1 MPALASW
8 QNFYVLVG
16 SAAGA
21 LIGLQF
27 IVLALLVSLDG
38 IRRSPEFGTIFAA
51 PNIVH
56 FASVLL
62 FAASAVIPWPSA
74 RWFFVIDGLLAC
86 GGVVY
91 TLGILRGLWRLTV
104 YRPQMEDMVFHA
116 WLPLAAYALP
126 VAAVLLQE
134 LPAVGLSASGSQYPV
149 AFFCLAASEII
160 LLLTGIHNAWDN
172 VAFHAFRE

>member
-1 MPALASW
+1 MLASW

-27 IVLALLVSLDG
+27 VVLALLVSLDG
-38 IRRSPEFGTIFAA
+38 IRRSPEFGSIFAT

-62 FAASAVIPWPSA
+62 FAATAVIPWPSGD
-74 RWFFVIDGLLAC
+74 WFFVTDAVLGC

-91 TLGILRGLWRLTV
+91 TLGILRALRRLTI
-104 YRPQMEDMVFHA
+104 YQPQREDMVFHA
-116 WLPLAAYALP
+116 WLPLVAYALP
-126 VAAVLLQE
+126 LAAGALQVLVAAMVE
-134 LPAVGLSASGSQYPV
+134 RSASLLIVLY
-149 AFFCLAASEII
+149 CLAASELI

-172 VAFHAFRE
+172 VAFHAFRD